1 MKKFLVI
8 PNSLELLGQVLE
20 TNVDGL
26 ILPIEHLAVN
36 SSIYFTVE
44 DVKSILNVTS
54 KEVCVSLNKIMHS
67 SDLKLLEEVLVALN
81 KLNISKIFFYDLAV
95 LSLAKRLGI
104 KKELVIF
111 QDHLNANSYSH
122 IFYKKRGVTY
132 SCVTSDITLDEM
144 NEIAKVM
151 PLMVMCY
158 GYLPIFYSRRYLIT
172 NYLEYISK
180 EKEEGIYYI
189 RNKDDRYPIVEEEF
203 GTTIYTKEPVCLL
216 NEIENLEI
224 EYGILNANLISN
236 EEFLQKL
243 DEYLQERK
251 NTDQYYNGFLNKKT
265 VYKVEDYE

>member
-8 PNSLELLGQVLE
+8 PNSLELLGKVLE
-20 TNVDGL
+20 TDVDGV

-44 DVKSILNVTS
+44 DVKSILNITS

-67 SDLKLLEEVLVALN
+67 SDLNLLEEILIALN

-95 LSLAKRLGI
+95 LSVAKKLGI

-111 QDHLNANSYSH
+111 QDHLNASDYSH
-122 IFYKKRGVTY
+122 RFYKKRGVTY
-132 SCVTSDITLDEM
+132 SLVTSDITRDEM
-144 NEIAKVM
+144 NEIAKEM

-158 GYLPIFYSRRYLIT
+158 GYLPIFYSRRYLVT

-180 EKEEGIYYI
+180 EKEEGVYYI
-189 RNKDDRYPIVEEEF
+189 RNKDDRYPIVEEEY
-203 GTTIYTKEPVCLL
+203 GTTIYTTEPVCLL
-216 NEIENLEI
+216 NDFEDLEV
-224 EYGILNANLISN
+224 EYGVLNSVLVSN
-236 EEFLQKL
+236 EKFLKVL
-243 DEYLQERK
+243 EGYLKGRK
-251 NTDQYYNGFLNKKT
+251 NTDQYYTGFLNKKT